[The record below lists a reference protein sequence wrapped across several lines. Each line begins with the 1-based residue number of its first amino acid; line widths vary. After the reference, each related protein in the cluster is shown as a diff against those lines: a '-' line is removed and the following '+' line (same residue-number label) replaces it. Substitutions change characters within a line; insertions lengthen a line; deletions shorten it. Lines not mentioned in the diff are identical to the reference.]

1 MGRSLYEITEE
12 IQQLNA
18 IVDSF
23 DPDFER
29 EGAEQ
34 SLLQWVGEIGEEH
47 DRKIDAYVA
56 VIREY
61 EYEEKACRSEA
72 SRLEEKARAAAGH
85 ILRLKAAMFNHM
97 KALKVTKL
105 ATTLHTVAI
114 QKNGG
119 QVPVIILDEN
129 LLPPDCFAA
138 VEPPPDKTVIRNKLL
153 AGQEVP
159 GAKLGEAGESL
170 RIR

>member
-1 MGRSLYEITEE
+1 MARSLYALTEE

-29 EGAEQ
+29 EGAEE
-34 SLLQWVGEIGEEH
+34 SLLQWVGEISEEH
-47 DRKIDAYVA
+47 DRKINAYVA

-61 EYEEKACRSEA
+61 EYEEAACRSEA
-72 SRLEEKARAAAGH
+72 ERLRLKAVSAQGNIA
-85 ILRLKAAMFNHM
+85 RLKAAMFGHM
-97 KALKVTKL
+97 KKLDVRKL

-119 QVPVIILDEN
+119 QVPVIIVDEN

-159 GAKLGEAGESL
+159 GAKLGETGESL

>member
-61 EYEEKACRSEA
+61 EYEEAACRTEA
-72 SRLEEKARAAAGH
+72 ERLRLKAVSAQGNIA
-85 ILRLKAAMFNHM
+85 RLKAAMFGHM
-97 KALKVTKL
+97 KKL
-105 ATTLHTVAI
+105 EGEQT
-114 QKNGG
+114 
-119 QVPVIILDEN
+119 
-129 LLPPDCFAA
+129 
-138 VEPPPDKTVIRNKLL
+138 RNDTAHGCDSEERR
-153 AGQEVP
+153 AG
-159 GAKLGEAGESL
+159 AGNHH
-170 RIR
+170 R